1 VQAQAQANAIHSI
14 DQMLKSSEGKL
25 AA

>member
-1 VQAQAQANAIHSI
+1 VQAQAQATAIHSI

>member
-1 VQAQAQANAIHSI
+1 VQAQAQATAIHSI
-14 DQMLKSSEGKL
+14 DQMLKSPEGKL